1 MIDLELEV
9 KIVVSREAF
18 MQDFILQSN
27 GYWE

>member
-9 KIVVSREAF
+9 KIVSREAF